1 VSGRNTR
8 TDVADG
14 VVGCGIADRERHSQ
28 ELLRFLA
35 AGSDAAGVAA
45 KIRRARTVGIMCAL
59 TSVLLFS
66 SFTLI
71 SRLGFSSSS
80 LAPADVAALRFGIG
94 GLVLLPVLLRYGL
107 AGVRWRDAA
116 ALAGLGG
123 LGFALLAYGGF
134 ALAPASHGA
143 VLLHGT
149 VPLFTFAIIST
160 TQRQPGTGHQIA
172 GVALIGAGIALMAYD
187 SVVAANPRQLT
198 GDGLLL
204 LASLLWSGYGVLTRR
219 LDLPPAQSA
228 AIVAVLSMCCFLPVY
243 ALLPGKAL
251 FLVSARELL
260 LQAIAQ
266 GVLIGAISIFVYTR
280 AVANIGPTRIAFFT
294 AAVPCITTLA
304 AVPLLGEIPS
314 RAGAIGVCMVT
325 LGMIVAVRRARDTRP
340 GTTQPREN
348 HRAGPG
354 AESSET
360 IH

>member
-1 VSGRNTR
+1 MSGGNTR
-8 TDVADG
+8 TDVVDG
-14 VVGCGIADRERHSQ
+14 VVGCGIADCKRDTQ
-28 ELLRFLA
+28 ELPRFLA
-35 AGSDAAGVAA
+35 EGSDAAGVAA
-45 KIRRARTVGIMCAL
+45 KIRRERTVGIMCAL

-71 SRLGFSSSS
+71 SRLGFSSSF
-80 LAPADVAALRFGIG
+80 LAPADVAALRFAIG

-123 LGFALLAYGGF
+123 LGFALLAYSGF
-134 ALAPASHGA
+134 ALAPAAHGA

-160 TQRQPGTGHQIA
+160 TQRQPGTGQQIA
-172 GVALIGAGIALMAYD
+172 AVALISAGIALMVYD
-187 SVVAANPRQLT
+187 SVVGASPRQLT

-204 LASLLWSGYGVLTRR
+204 LASLFWSGYGIVTRR
-219 LDLPPAQSA
+219 LGLPPAQSA

-251 FLVSARELL
+251 FLVSAHELL

-266 GVLIGAISIFVYTR
+266 GVLIGAISISVYTR

-340 GTTQPREN
+340 STAPLCSNAFNAPT
-348 HRAGPG
+348 
-354 AESSET
+354 SET
-360 IH
+360 P